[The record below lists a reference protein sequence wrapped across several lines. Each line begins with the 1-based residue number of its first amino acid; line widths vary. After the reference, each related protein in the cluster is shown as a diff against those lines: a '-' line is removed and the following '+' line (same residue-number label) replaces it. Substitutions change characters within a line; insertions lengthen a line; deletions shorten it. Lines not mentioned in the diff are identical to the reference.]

1 MDQYRLIIFLVF
13 DHVIPVV
20 DPELVFNDK
29 FLQGE
34 SPFFFQIL
42 ELYNLT
48 IFITD
53 LCRFDASKSNDE
65 NFPCS
70 YLKSKV
76 T

>member
-42 ELYNLT
+42 
-48 IFITD
+48 
-53 LCRFDASKSNDE
+53 CRFDASKSNDE